1 MIMMIAVVAV
11 LVIAGAAYYVLTN
24 RSGAGQPSIVA
35 SFYPYQFFTARI
47 AGDRHTVG
55 VAIPPG
61 VEPHDWEPTPN
72 GAATMASARAF
83 VYNGY
88 VEGFLANFFR
98 DLPPDRPVRVNASAG
113 IDVIR
118 GGDGGPGAVDPHLW
132 LDPVRVQASALNIAA
147 GLTLADPAGNATFTM
162 NAAKLRQDLATLDAE
177 FAAGLTTCG
186 LRVIVTQ
193 HEAFAY
199 LAARYNLT
207 QYAIQGLSPDQEP
220 SPAKIQ
226 EILQIVN
233 QTRTKYIFYEELVS
247 PAVAR
252 ALADEAHVQ
261 TMVLSPIEGLSL
273 EEQQRGDDYF
283 SLMRMNLANL
293 RTALECT

>member
-1 MIMMIAVVAV
+1 MMIAIVAV
-11 LVIAGAAYYVLTN
+11 LLIAGAAYYVLTN
-24 RSGAGQPSIVA
+24 RLGAGQPSVVA

-55 VAIPPG
+55 AAIPPG

-132 LDPVRVQASALNIAA
+132 LDPVRVEASPPHNA
-147 GLTLADPAGNATFTM
+147 GRVGPAEPAGGCPVPKQAGEDPPGRATVV
-162 NAAKLRQDLATLDAE
+162 
-177 FAAGLTTCG
+177 AGG
-186 LRVIVTQ
+186 S
-193 HEAFAY
+193 
-199 LAARYNLT
+199 
-207 QYAIQGLSPDQEP
+207 GG
-220 SPAKIQ
+220 
-226 EILQIVN
+226 
-233 QTRTKYIFYEELVS
+233 
-247 PAVAR
+247 R
-252 ALADEAHVQ
+252 A
-261 TMVLSPIEGLSL
+261 G
-273 EEQQRGDDYF
+273 
-283 SLMRMNLANL
+283 
-293 RTALECT
+293 C

>member
-24 RSGAGQPSIVA
+24 RSGAGQPSVVA
-35 SFYPYQFFTARI
+35 SFYPYLFFTARI

-55 VAIPPG
+55 AAIPPG

-118 GGDGGPGAVDPHLW
+118 GGGGGPGAGGPPPWRDP
-132 LDPVRVQASALNIAA
+132 PPVQAAPPHNPAR
-147 GLTLADPAGNATFTM
+147 LTLPHPAGE
-162 NAAKLRQDLATLDAE
+162 RP
-177 FAAGLTTCG
+177 
-186 LRVIVTQ
+186 V
-193 HEAFAY
+193 
-199 LAARYNLT
+199 
-207 QYAIQGLSPDQEP
+207 P
-220 SPAKIQ
+220 
-226 EILQIVN
+226 
-233 QTRTKYIFYEELVS
+233 
-247 PAVAR
+247 
-252 ALADEAHVQ
+252 
-261 TMVLSPIEGLSL
+261 
-273 EEQQRGDDYF
+273 
-283 SLMRMNLANL
+283 
-293 RTALECT
+293 